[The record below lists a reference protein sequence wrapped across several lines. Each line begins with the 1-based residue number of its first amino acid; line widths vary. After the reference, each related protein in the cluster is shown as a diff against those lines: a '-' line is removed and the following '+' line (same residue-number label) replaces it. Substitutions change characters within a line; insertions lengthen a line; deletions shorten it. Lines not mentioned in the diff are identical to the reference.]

1 MDNQLIKRLKK
12 ELKDSL
18 PERRYVHTIG
28 VAYTAASLA
37 MRYEY
42 SIEDAMVAG
51 LLHDCAK
58 YFDDEKMI
66 EICKEHEIEIR
77 DVERHNPFLLHGK
90 AGSILAKEKYGITD
104 EKIQNAIR
112 YHTTGKPAMNLLEKI
127 IFTADFIEPGRKQ
140 LEGLDAVRKLA
151 FIDLDQ
157 AVMEILDMTIR
168 YLGEDGEKEMDSM
181 TVQTYEYYRNLERR
195 M

>member
-66 EICKEHEIEIR
+66 EICKEHGIEIR
-77 DVERHNPFLLHGK
+77 DVEWRNPFLLHGK

-140 LEGLDAVRKLA
+140 LEGLDALRKLA

>member
-77 DVERHNPFLLHGK
+77 DVERRNPFLLHGK